1 MIRALGNWIIT
12 ICIAIFFATAVQMI
26 LPDNSLKKYC
36 NFVIGLIV
44 FVVMV
49 TPIIN
54 LINRDIPIDK
64 LIEQSTLEVF
74 SDTTKVDYSQY
85 RDSNISTTIDVFKSK
100 LEKQCEE
107 DLKTKFSADNY
118 KVNVNVFY
126 DENDSIFVVDSMD
139 ITMDDGSVEV
149 VKPIII
155 GDEISSIDKKEED
168 QSGKT
173 LEIKR
178 YISSRYDIEEKK
190 IHIYKSKNNN
200 SEGE

>member
-44 FVVMV
+44 FVVMI

-64 LIEQSTLEVF
+64 LIEQTTLEVF
-74 SDTTKVDYSQY
+74 SDTTKEDYSQY

-107 DLKTKFSADNY
+107 DLNTKFSADNY
-118 KVNVNVFY
+118 KVSVNVFY
-126 DENDSIFVVDSMD
+126 DENDSIFVIDSID

-155 GDEISSIDKKEED
+155 GDEISSIDKKEEE

-178 YISSRYDIEEKK
+178 YISSRYDIDEKK

-200 SEGE
+200 SGEE

>member
-107 DLKTKFSADNY
+107 DLNTKFSADNY
-118 KVNVNVFY
+118 KVSVNVFY
-126 DENDSIFVVDSMD
+126 DENDSIFVIDSMD

-155 GDEISSIDKKEED
+155 GDEISSMDKKEED
-168 QSGKT
+168 QSEKT

-178 YISSRYDIEEKK
+178 YISSRYDIDEKK

>member
-107 DLKTKFSADNY
+107 DLNTKFSADNY